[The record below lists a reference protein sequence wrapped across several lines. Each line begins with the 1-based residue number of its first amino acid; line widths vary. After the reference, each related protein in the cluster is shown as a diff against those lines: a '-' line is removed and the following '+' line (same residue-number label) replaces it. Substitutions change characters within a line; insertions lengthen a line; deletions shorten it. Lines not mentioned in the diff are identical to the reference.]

1 MIMLGAIIGDIAGSR
16 FELDNYLK
24 KDFDF
29 FTEDC
34 FPTDDSIMTV
44 AVAKAIMETDK
55 RLGEKARLS
64 GDYRDLLAEQTVRY
78 MQEIGR
84 NYPGCG
90 YEGLFSLWM
99 FSDAPEPYKSFGN
112 GAAKRVSPAGY
123 AARTEREAKTLSGA
137 VTSVTHNHREGI
149 RGAEAV
155 AVAVF
160 MARMSYTK
168 EEIAEKIHNEY
179 YPLDFTIDGIRE
191 GFWFNETCQGTVP
204 PAIQCFLESESFED
218 AVRIAVSLGGDSDT
232 IACITGAIA
241 GAFYGVPD
249 TLRNKALSFLDRDL
263 RVIYAEWMS
272 VYKL

>member
-1 MIMLGAIIGDIAGSR
+1 MLGAIIGDIAGSR
-16 FELDNYLK
+16 FEFDNYLK
-24 KDFDF
+24 KDFVF

-34 FPTDDSIMTV
+34 YPTDDSIMTI

-55 RLGEKARLS
+55 LLGEKARMS
-64 GDYRDLLAEQTVRY
+64 GAYRDLLAAQAVLY
-78 MQEIGR
+78 MREIGR

-90 YEGLFSLWM
+90 YGGLFSNWM
-99 FSDAPEPYKSFGN
+99 FSDEPTPYKSFGN
-112 GAAKRVSPAGY
+112 GAAMRVSPAGY
-123 AARTEREAKTLSGA
+123 AARTEREAKALSEA
-137 VTSVTHNHREGI
+137 VTSVTHSHREGI

-155 AVAVF
+155 SVAVF
-160 MARMSYTK
+160 MARMGYAK
-168 EEIAEKIHNEY
+168 EEIREKINNEY
-179 YPLDFTIDGIRE
+179 YPMEFTIDELRP
-191 GFWFNETCQGTVP
+191 GFWFDETCQGTVP

-232 IACITGAIA
+232 IACIAGAIA

-249 TLRNKALSFLDRDL
+249 TLRDKALSFLDRDL